1 MYYVRYTECST
12 NLDKLLQ
19 STKKQCI
26 TIYITIR
33 VMFIPG
39 IVSCC
44 LTIVNVICIFITA
57 IIFLK
62 IKEVAAPYTSS
73 PDLRRFW
80 EQDIKV
86 ARESNR
92 AHLQKAE
99 DDERHE

>member
-1 MYYVRYTECST
+1 MYYVRYTERST

-26 TIYITIR
+26 TNDIR